1 MAGIPTPFDWQS
13 LITPAAAFG
22 GKLLGDTLAPAP
34 DLMQARTNQQ
44 TAQVNNEIAKEKMA
58 NANAIRGIALPGML
72 TNLGYSPDQ
81 GAQAAS
87 NYGFSASN
95 PNPTYGPTGSTS
107 TPGIGSKVGKTILGA
122 GMTVAPAVAGS
133 LLKSAA
139 PALVRQAIQLPGA
152 AAATAAAGTAVPA
165 TGITGA
171 LGLGGGAGLF
181 GLGAATLPV
190 LGGAALAADLI
201 WKHTQ
206 VHPTADKWVQSAQN
220 PFDAKWKQVEQAQQ
234 SGQISAQQAQQTKVQ
249 NAQNYLNALQSF
261 AGQGS
266 KNLTVAKQAA
276 TTFRKY
282 YGDPSQYGVQLS
294 F

>member
-44 TAQVNNEIAKEKMA
+44 TAQVNNEIAKQKMA
-58 NANAIRGIALPGML
+58 NANAIRGIALPGMM
-72 TNLGYSPDQ
+72 TQLGYSPAQ
-81 GAQAAS
+81 GSQAAS
-87 NYGFSASN
+87 NYGFSANN
-95 PNPTYGPTGSTS
+95 PNPTYGPTDSTS
-107 TPGIGSKVGKTILGA
+107 TPGTGSKVGKAILGA
-122 GMTVAPAVAGS
+122 GMSVAPAVAGS
-133 LLKSAA
+133 LLKGG
-139 PALVRQAIQLPGA
+139 AI
-152 AAATAAAGTAVPA
+152 AAGKLGGTTMLGTAPVA
-165 TGITGA
+165 SGGIGGA
-171 LGLGGGAGLF
+171 LGFGAPGIL

-276 TTFRKY
+276 TTFRQY